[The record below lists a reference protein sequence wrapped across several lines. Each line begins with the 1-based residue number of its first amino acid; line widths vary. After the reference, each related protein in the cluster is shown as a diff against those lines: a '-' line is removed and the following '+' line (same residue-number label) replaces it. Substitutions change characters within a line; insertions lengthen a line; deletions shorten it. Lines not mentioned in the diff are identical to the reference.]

1 MQQKK
6 LTVAGLVQDLVSDQR
21 LSVADAKLFAAG
33 LRQGRTKMS
42 HPIEL
47 IDAAGLTDMANP
59 AQTLTAETL
68 MLWLSKRSDLS
79 YYRVD
84 PLKIDTPLVTRVM
97 SGEFARRHQ
106 ILAVEV
112 NAREILILCSEPYVT
127 SWVSMIEQSQIG
139 KTIVRALASPA
150 DIRRYTDEFYA
161 MANSVK
167 KASAQ
172 GLAASA
178 LGNLEQMVE
187 LGQLDSMEANDTH
200 IVNIVDWLLQYAF
213 TQRASDIHIEP
224 RREKGATRFR
234 IDGILHTVYELPM
247 PVVSAVISRI
257 KTLGRMNVAEK
268 RRPQDG
274 RLKTR
279 TPNGQEIELRLS
291 TLPTAF
297 GEKLV
302 MRIFDPA
309 ILLKSFSELGLEA
322 QEHVVWSQMVGQP
335 NGIVLVTGPTGSG
348 KTTTL
353 YTSLKQLATEMV
365 NVCTI
370 EDPIEMV
377 EDAFNQ
383 MQVQANIDLSFAEGV
398 RALLR
403 QDPDI
408 IMVGE
413 IRDLET
419 AEMAIQAALT
429 GHLVI
434 STLHTNDAPAA
445 ITRMLELG
453 VAPYLIKATLLG
465 VMAQRLVRT
474 FCPHCRYDIEPDLD
488 GWAELVHPWGVEP
501 PLKMAAAAGCQE
513 CRETGFKG
521 RAGLYEL
528 LTMNDSVKQLVV
540 GHADAGQIR
549 KAGMQAGMRTL
560 RLSGAEKVAKGETS
574 IAEVLRVAPV
584 SSYE

>member
-1 MQQKK
+1 
-6 LTVAGLVQDLVSDQR
+6 
-21 LSVADAKLFAAG
+21 
-33 LRQGRTKMS
+33 
-42 HPIEL
+42 
-47 IDAAGLTDMANP
+47 
-59 AQTLTAETL
+59 
-68 MLWLSKRSDLS
+68 
-79 YYRVD
+79 
-84 PLKIDTPLVTRVM
+84 
-97 SGEFARRHQ
+97 
-106 ILAVEV
+106 
-112 NAREILILCSEPYVT
+112 
-127 SWVSMIEQSQIG
+127 
-139 KTIVRALASPA
+139 
-150 DIRRYTDEFYA
+150 
-161 MANSVK
+161 
-167 KASAQ
+167 
-172 GLAASA
+172 
-178 LGNLEQMVE
+178 
-187 LGQLDSMEANDTH
+187 
-200 IVNIVDWLLQYAF
+200 
-213 TQRASDIHIEP
+213 
-224 RREKGATRFR
+224 
-234 IDGILHTVYELPM
+234 M

>member
-33 LRQGRTKMS
+33 VRQGRTKMS

-68 MLWLSKRSDLS
+68 MLWLSKRSALS